1 MKKKDAEL
9 IQRTLDGDQ
18 SAFTALVEK
27 YQKGVHAL
35 VWQKIG
41 DFHIAQEITQDA
53 FLKAYQK
60 LGTLKNHN
68 IFSGWLYVIAT
79 RLCYEWC
86 RKKRLPMQSLET
98 LDSNEVDK
106 VAYSQYI
113 EEQRETDADDARRE
127 LVRNLLKKLPESER
141 TVMTLHY
148 LGEMSCES
156 ISEFL
161 GVSSNTIRSRLSRA
175 RNRLRK
181 EEAMIK
187 DNLNSFQLPTQMT
200 ENIMKNISQLNPSP
214 TTASKPIVPYAVS
227 VVSAIF
233 VFLLMGVGTQNL
245 YRYQEPYS
253 LEDTTE
259 SAVEIVEAQI
269 VVDTSEKPSI
279 RHQIG
284 QSHISGESNGTGQV
298 PDAPLFALAHAEE
311 TNVSKSNSQ
320 WVQTRG
326 PEGGAVLTLF
336 TSTRGDVYAGTQH
349 GLYRLTD
356 DGSAWKF
363 INTINGPRHT
373 SIYHQLMWWPIA
385 EYKGTLYLAND
396 TDILASSDRGET
408 WNVIAK
414 REQGR
419 LVGIVITESLSEKQD
434 EIGIILA
441 LTNGIFRSDDRG
453 KSWTNLT
460 EALVKTE
467 IKAIA
472 SVGNTIFA
480 GTNKGL
486 YRLNGDKWEKILL
499 GEKEKQG
506 KIINDNYTLAVSDNR
521 LYVVTKIEP
530 VVKNKTVNGNV
541 VKIEDTDKAIF
552 FEAVGNKWSICS
564 IYHSDDQGETWNEIT
579 PKLNTSDRR
588 IRRQNPFSI
597 SYSISNIKISEDQ
610 YIFKGTPYITAYN
623 STVKLATSGKN
634 VLVVYDKEHLY
645 SNDAGETWTK
655 YYMSVD
661 SGSALTTVMLDKSVD
676 LGTASAIVMFNANTF
691 YRSGSYGIY
700 RTTNGGK
707 SWHPFNLGLVNTN
720 IEDIVIVN
728 GTIYA
733 NTGYGFLFSTDRGE
747 SWSPVPGDTGNITS
761 LFGYN
766 DKLYARD
773 DGKGEPLIYRL
784 STEENKLVYIP
795 DIPSIRIG
803 NLHDESRS
811 PIVQRGKG
819 FFLLSL
825 IGSFFV
831 SKDTYFVEY
840 KGKLFRWK
848 FGTLNWYDTGVVGNG
863 ETPRNGQYMTLSA
876 SEITISADTDGTIQK
891 VLNIDATDTTG
902 LRVAVS
908 GDIVYVGK
916 RDGKLM
922 YSSDQGDRWNN
933 ITENLPFSVE
943 RFHAIVIVGKT
954 VYVATDKGVV
964 KSSVGTVWQI
974 ITDSEDKLIIVDRL
988 AVDRSTVY
996 GLSDQKV
1003 YQSSNNTGIWQQVT
1017 PEITQEISSFDV
1029 YRNTIYI
1036 GTRGQG
1042 VFTFTLDNQDT
1053 KKTTLDQ

>member
-1 MKKKDAEL
+1 MLHDDSDL
-9 IQRTLDGDQ
+9 IQQTLDGNEQ
-18 SAFTALVEK
+18 AFAALVDK
-27 YQKGVHAL
+27 YQKQIHAL
-35 VWQKIG
+35 AWQKIG
-41 DFHIAQEITQDA
+41 DFHIAQEIAQDSFLTA
-53 FLKAYQK
+53 FQK
-60 LGTLKNHN
+60 LSTLTNHN
-68 IFSGWLYVIAT
+68 RFAGWLYVITNRKCIA
-79 RLCYEWC
+79 WH
-86 RKKRLPMQSLET
+86 RKKTDQPESLEEIDT
-98 LDSNEVDK
+98 VELEEVY
-106 VAYSQYI
+106 YSDYMTQ
-113 EEQRETDADDARRE
+113 QREETVKQKQRVM
-127 LVRNLLKKLPESER
+127 VRKLLNNLQESER
-141 TVMTLHY
+141 TVVVMY
-148 LGEMSCES
+148 YIAEMNCED
-156 ISEFL
+156 IGKFL
-161 GVSSNTIRSRLSRA
+161 GVSPNTIRSRLHRA
-175 RNRLRK
+175 RNKMKK
-181 EEAMIK
+181 EEDMIK
-187 DNLNSFQLPTQMT
+187 ENLSYFQLPSQMT
-200 ENIMKNISQLNPSP
+200 ENIMKKISQLNPSP

-227 VVSAIF
+227 AVSAIF

-245 YRYQEPYS
+245 YRYQQPYS
-253 LEDTTE
+253 LEDTAE
-259 SAVEIVEAQI
+259 STVEIVEAQV

-284 QSHISGESNGTGQV
+284 QSHISGESNGTEQV

-326 PEGGAVLTLF
+326 PEGGAVPILF

-363 INTINGPRHT
+363 VNAINGPRHT

-408 WNVIAK
+408 WDVIAK
-414 REQGR
+414 REEGR
-419 LVGIVITESLSEKQD
+419 LVGIVITESLSEKQN

-460 EALVKTE
+460 EALAKTE

-486 YRLNGDKWEKILL
+486 YRLNGDTWEKILL

-506 KIINDNYTLAVSDNR
+506 KIINNIFTLAVSDNR

-541 VKIEDTDKAIF
+541 NKIEDTDKAVY
-552 FEAVGNKWSICS
+552 FEVIGNKWSSCS
-564 IYHSDDQGETWNEIT
+564 IYHSDDQGESWNEIT
-579 PKLNTSDRR
+579 PKPNTSDRR
-588 IRRQNPFSI
+588 IHRQNPFSI

-645 SNDAGETWTK
+645 SIDAGETWTK
-655 YYMSVD
+655 FYVSVD
-661 SGSALTTVMLDKSVD
+661 SGSASTTVMLDKSVD

-700 RTTNGGK
+700 RTTNGGQ
-707 SWHPFNLGLVNTN
+707 SWHPFNVGLVNTN

-733 NTGYGFLFSTDRGE
+733 NTGYGLLFSTDRGE
-747 SWSPVPGDTGNITS
+747 SWSPVPGDTGNFTS
-761 LFGYN
+761 IFEYN

-784 STEENKLVYIP
+784 SSEENKLVYIP
-795 DIPSIRIG
+795 DIPSIKIG

-848 FGTLNWYDTGVVGNG
+848 LGTLNWYDTGVVGTD
-863 ETPRNGQYMTLSA
+863 ETPRNRQYMTFSA
-876 SEITISADTDGTIQK
+876 SELTISADTDETIHK
-891 VLNIDATDTTG
+891 GLNIDATDTTG

-922 YSSDQGDRWNN
+922 HSSDQGDRWKD

-954 VYVATDKGVV
+954 VYVATDKGVIG
-964 KSSVGTVWQI
+964 SSDGIDWQI
-974 ITDSEDKLIIVDRL
+974 ITEENGKPLIITMLAMDDR
-988 AVDRSTVY
+988 TVY
-996 GLSDQKV
+996 GLSGQIV
-1003 YQSSNNTGIWQQVT
+1003 YKFIGNTGKWQQVT
-1017 PEITQEISSFDV
+1017 PKITQEISTFYVDG
-1029 YRNTIYI
+1029 NTVYI

-1042 VFTFTLDNQDT
+1042 VFTFTLENQDT